1 VAITEDLMRVTL
13 IALLA
18 GAMTGWPLTTH
29 ASQDTAQ
36 RPMKTCEAESKGRR
50 LTSSH
55 GSILDVS
62 GQKQQCNDGNR
73 RQCEAPRKG
82 RAPLVLMALARQRP
96 QSGGQYDSNVEL
108 ERVINKAGRP
118 LPRHRRRDSWETPK
132 SVRL

>member
-62 GQKQQCNDGNR
+62 GQKQQCNDGKWVHDPANGP
-73 RQCEAPRKG
+73 QDPLDAKRKPCVD
-82 RAPLVLMALARQRP
+82 AFKQEYA
-96 QSGGQYDSNVEL
+96 SGLLRETTDGF
-108 ERVINKAGRP
+108 ERCSDGKWVTK
-118 LPRHRRRDSWETPK
+118 TP
-132 SVRL
+132 